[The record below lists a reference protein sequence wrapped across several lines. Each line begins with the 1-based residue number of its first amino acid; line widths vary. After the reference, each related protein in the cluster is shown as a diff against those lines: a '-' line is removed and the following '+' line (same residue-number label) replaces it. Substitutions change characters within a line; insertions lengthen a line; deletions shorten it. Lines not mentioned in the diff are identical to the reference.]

1 MRQIGVVTT
10 SRADYGLLL
19 PVLKRIR
26 ASRELELRLFVSGT
40 HLSGRHGMTVR
51 EIEADGFAIAARVPL
66 PLGGNTPEAVAK
78 AMGRATSAFAGVYER
93 LRPDILL
100 ILGDRFEMHAAASA
114 AVPFGIPLAHIHGG
128 EITLGAMD
136 DQFRHSLTKLS
147 HLHFAATKEYAG
159 RIIGMGEEP
168 WRVTVS
174 GAPGLDN
181 LRAMRPLSRRQL
193 ECRYG
198 IDLSM
203 PSILVTFHP
212 VTLEQDNTE
221 IYIDRLLE
229 ALGRLGG
236 CCFVFTAP
244 NADPGASVIRKRI
257 LRFVGSSER
266 AFLVENFGTHGYL
279 SMMSRAAAMAGN
291 SSSGILEAASFRL
304 PVVNIG
310 TRQEGRTRGRNVIDT
325 GYGARQIGAAIGR
338 ALSKE
343 FRASLRGLKNPYGD
357 GFAAERIVSLLA
369 GVDLERLIPKR
380 FHGRITGN
388 LAAVF
393 QV

>member
-1 MRQIGVVTT
+1 MRRIGVVTT

-19 PVLKRIR
+19 PVLKRIKAAR
-26 ASRELELRLFVSGT
+26 GLELALFVSGT

-51 EIEADGFAIAARVPL
+51 AIEADGFPIAARVPL
-66 PLGGNTPEAVAK
+66 PLQSNSPEAVAK
-78 AMGRATSAFAGVYER
+78 AMGRATSGFAGVYGKH
-93 LRPDILL
+93 RPDILL
-100 ILGDRFEMHAAASA
+100 VLGDRFEMHAAACA
-114 AVPFGIPLAHIHGG
+114 AVPFGIPIAHVHGG

-147 HLHFAATKEYAG
+147 HLHFAATKEYAK
-159 RIIGMGEEP
+159 RITRMGEEP

-181 LRAMRPLSRRQL
+181 LRTMRLLSKRQIEL
-193 ECRYG
+193 RYG

-203 PSILVTFHP
+203 PAILVTFHP

-229 ALGRLGG
+229 ALERLRG
-236 CCFVFTAP
+236 CHFVFTAP

-266 AFLVENFGTHGYL
+266 AFFVENFGTQGYL
-279 SMMSRAAAMAGN
+279 SMMARAAAMAGN

-325 GYGARQIGAAIGR
+325 GYGAKQIGAALCK
-338 ALSKE
+338 ALSNE
-343 FRASLRGLKNPYGD
+343 FRASLTNLRNPYGD
-357 GFAAERIVSLLA
+357 GHAAKRIVSILDGLDPA
-369 GVDLERLIPKR
+369 RLMPKR
-380 FHGRITGN
+380 FHDPDAGTS
-388 LAAVF
+388 
-393 QV
+393 

>member
-1 MRQIGVVTT
+1 MRRIGVVTT

-26 ASRELELRLFVSGT
+26 ASRDLALQLFVSGT
-40 HLSGRHGMTVR
+40 HLSARHGMTVR

-78 AMGRATSAFAGVYER
+78 AMGRATSSFAGVYKR
-93 LRPDILL
+93 FRPDLL
-100 ILGDRFEMHAAASA
+100 LVLGDRFEMHAAAAA

-181 LRAMRPLSRRQL
+181 LRTMRLLSKRQL
-193 ECRYG
+193 EKSYG

-203 PSILVTFHP
+203 PAILITFHP

-221 IYIDRLLE
+221 IYIDHLLE
-229 ALGRLGG
+229 PLGRLSG
-236 CCFVFTAP
+236 CHLVFTAP
-244 NADPGASVIRKRI
+244 NADPGASAIRKRI

-266 AFLVENFGTHGYL
+266 AFFVENFGTQGYL
-279 SMMSRAAAMAGN
+279 SMMARAAAMAGN

-325 GYGARQIGAAIGR
+325 GYGARQIGAAIAL

-357 GFAAERIVSLLA
+357 GKAASRIVSVLRDTRLDRLA
-369 GVDLERLIPKR
+369 PKR
-380 FHGRITGN
+380 FCEPPR
-388 LAAVF
+388 
-393 QV
+393 

>member
-1 MRQIGVVTT
+1 MRRIGVVTT

-26 ASRELELRLFVSGT
+26 ASRGLALQLCVSGT
-40 HLSGRHGMTVR
+40 HLSGHHGLTVR
-51 EIEADGFAIAARVPL
+51 EIEADGFAIAARIPL
-66 PLGGNTPEAVAK
+66 PLGGDTPEAVAK
-78 AMGRATSAFAGVYER
+78 AMGRATSSFAGVFKR

-100 ILGDRFEMHAAASA
+100 VLGDRFEMHAAAAA

-147 HLHFAATKEYAG
+147 HLHFAATKEYAR
-159 RIIGMGEEP
+159 RIISMGEEP

-181 LRAMRPLSRRQL
+181 VRTIRLLSERQL
-193 ECRYG
+193 ELRYG

-203 PSILVTFHP
+203 PAILVTFHP

-229 ALGRLGG
+229 ALGRLRG
-236 CCFVFTAP
+236 CHFVFTAP

-257 LRFVGSSER
+257 RRFVGSSER
-266 AFLVENFGTHGYL
+266 AFFVENFGTQGYL
-279 SMMSRAAAMAGN
+279 SMMARAAAMAGN

-325 GYGARQIGAAIGR
+325 GYGARQIGAALGE
-338 ALSKE
+338 ALSKG

-357 GFAAERIVSLLA
+357 GKAASRIVSVLRDARLDRLA
-369 GVDLERLIPKR
+369 PKR
-380 FHGRITGN
+380 FCEPPR
-388 LAAVF
+388 
-393 QV
+393 

>member
-1 MRQIGVVTT
+1 MRRIGVVTT

-19 PVLKRIR
+19 PVLKRIKAAR
-26 ASRELELRLFVSGT
+26 GLELVLFVSGT

-51 EIEADGFAIAARVPL
+51 AIEADGFPIAARVPL
-66 PLGGNTPEAVAK
+66 PLQNNSPEAVAK
-78 AMGRATSAFAGVYER
+78 AMGRATSGFAGIYGKH
-93 LRPDILL
+93 RPDILL
-100 ILGDRFEMHAAASA
+100 VLGDRFEMHAAACA
-114 AVPFGIPLAHIHGG
+114 AVPFGIPIAHVHGG

-147 HLHFAATKEYAG
+147 HLHFAATKEYAR
-159 RIIGMGEEP
+159 RIVGMGEEP

-181 LRAMRPLSRRQL
+181 LRTMRLLSKRQIEL
-193 ECRYG
+193 RYG
-198 IDLSM
+198 IDFSM
-203 PSILVTFHP
+203 PAILVTFHP

-221 IYIDRLLE
+221 IYIDHLLE
-229 ALGRLGG
+229 ALGRLRG
-236 CCFVFTAP
+236 CHFVFTAP

-266 AFLVENFGTHGYL
+266 AFFVENFGTKGYL
-279 SMMSRAAAMAGN
+279 SMMARAAAMAGN

-310 TRQEGRTRGRNVIDT
+310 TRQEGRTRAKNVIDT
-325 GYGARQIGAAIGR
+325 GYGARQIGAAIGQ

-343 FRASLRGLKNPYGD
+343 FRASLRELNNPYGD
-357 GFAAERIVSLLA
+357 GMAARRIVDVLKSVSLEHL
-369 GVDLERLIPKR
+369 GRKR
-380 FHGRITGN
+380 FAGG
-388 LAAVF
+388 
-393 QV
+393 

>member
-26 ASRELELRLFVSGT
+26 ASRDLALQLFVSGT
-40 HLSGRHGMTVR
+40 HLSARHGMTVR
-51 EIEADGFAIAARVPL
+51 EIEADGFAIAARIPL

-78 AMGRATSAFAGVYER
+78 AMGRATSSFAGVYKR
-93 LRPDILL
+93 FRPDLL
-100 ILGDRFEMHAAASA
+100 LVLGDRFEMHAAAAA

-181 LRAMRPLSRRQL
+181 LRRMRLLSKRQL
-193 ECRYG
+193 EKSYG

-203 PSILVTFHP
+203 PAILITFHP

-221 IYIDRLLE
+221 IYIDHLLE
-229 ALGRLGG
+229 ALVRLRG
-236 CCFVFTAP
+236 CHFVFTAP
-244 NADPGASVIRKRI
+244 NADPGASAIRKRI

-266 AFLVENFGTHGYL
+266 AFFVENFGTQGYL
-279 SMMSRAAAMAGN
+279 SMMARAAAMAGN

-325 GYGARQIGAAIGR
+325 GYGARQIGAAIAL

-357 GFAAERIVSLLA
+357 GKAASRIVSVLRDTRLDRLA
-369 GVDLERLIPKR
+369 PKR
-380 FHGRITGN
+380 FCEPPR
-388 LAAVF
+388 
-393 QV
+393 

>member
-26 ASRELELRLFVSGT
+26 ASRKLELRLFVSGT
-40 HLSGRHGMTVR
+40 HLSARHGMTVR

-66 PLGGNTPEAVAK
+66 PLRGNSPEAVAQ
-78 AMGRATSAFAGVYER
+78 AMGRATSGFAAVYKR
-93 LRPDILL
+93 LRPDNLL
-100 ILGDRFEMHAAASA
+100 VLGDRFEMHAAAAA

-147 HLHFAATKEYAG
+147 HLHFAATKEYAR

-181 LRAMRPLSRRQL
+181 LRTMRHLSRRQL

-203 PSILVTFHP
+203 PAILVTFHP
-212 VTLEQDNTE
+212 VTLEQHNTE
-221 IYIDRLLE
+221 IYVDRLLE
-229 ALGRLGG
+229 ALGRLWG
-236 CCFVFTAP
+236 CHLVFTAP
-244 NADPGASVIRKRI
+244 NADPGADIIRKRI
-257 LRFVGSSER
+257 LRFVASSER
-266 AFLVENFGTHGYL
+266 AFFVENFGTQGYL
-279 SMMSRAAAMAGN
+279 SMMARAAAMAGN
-291 SSSGILEAASFRL
+291 SSSGILEAASFSL

-325 GYGARQIGAAIGR
+325 GYGARQIGAAIGK

-343 FRASLRGLKNPYGD
+343 FRASLRGLRNPYGD
-357 GFAAERIVSLLA
+357 GFAAERIVSVLVGIDPA
-369 GVDLERLIPKR
+369 RLMPKR
-380 FHGRITGN
+380 FHDRSTRN
-388 LAAVF
+388 
-393 QV
+393 